1 MGAVKQTV
9 LAINCPKG
17 GVGKTTISKE
27 LATAFATTRVNGTPL
42 KVCLV
47 DGNLGFGDVTTMLKV
62 PSMPNIKTW
71 TTDIQ
76 RKLRENPDIAPRYS
90 QETIEEEY
98 LIRHQSGLY
107 ILAAPSTHTDSLDI
121 DAEQMGIVI
130 DNLKECNFDII
141 IIDTANNTSDYTLIA
156 LEKAQT
162 ILMVST
168 LEITSINDTRCLLST
183 LREIQFPVEKIK
195 LVINKMPQ
203 KADKDIDLNE
213 VSAVLQVPILGVV
226 PDFPKVRLINN
237 NGEPAMMGK
246 DNELTL
252 AIKDLANKI
261 VPVFGDTKKAGA
273 KLGAK
278 PSGNSGGEKKSLFG
292 GLFGK
297 KK

>member
-1 MGAVKQTV
+1 
-9 LAINCPKG
+9 
-17 GVGKTTISKE
+17 
-27 LATAFATTRVNGTPL
+27 
-42 KVCLV
+42 
-47 DGNLGFGDVTTMLKV
+47 
-62 PSMPNIKTW
+62 
-71 TTDIQ
+71 
-76 RKLRENPDIAPRYS
+76 
-90 QETIEEEY
+90 
-98 LIRHQSGLY
+98 
-107 ILAAPSTHTDSLDI
+107 
-121 DAEQMGIVI
+121 
-130 DNLKECNFDII
+130 
-141 IIDTANNTSDYTLIA
+141 
-156 LEKAQT
+156 
-162 ILMVST
+162 
-168 LEITSINDTRCLLST
+168 
-183 LREIQFPVEKIK
+183 
-195 LVINKMPQ
+195 MPQ